1 MASLAQTIEI
11 LFNATDNTGGAFG
24 GITGKLKGLDES
36 IQGIAEPFANLA
48 DAILKTETAIVALG
62 AAFVGMALSSAG
74 EFGNKIKEISTV
86 AGTTDENMGKFSD
99 QILKFGTTSS
109 KSLTDIT
116 ESVYQAVSA
125 GIDYSHSLEF
135 LKVAEDLAV
144 GGRGQLSDVTNSLIG
159 SMNAYGVS
167 NKDAGAQIKIAGDY
181 ADAMFVAVQKGV
193 VTIPELSA
201 QLGDVTSTAAASGV
215 SFDTLLA
222 AIAAVTASGIPA
234 AQAVT
239 SINQALQNIIK
250 PSKAAADMAAE
261 LGLAFDAQSLKDQGL
276 PTFLRNVQTAT
287 GGSVE
292 KLSLLF
298 GSVEALKGVLVLA
311 ADNTGVFADTLKL
324 MDEKSGV
331 AARAAETMAVSWENA
346 SQRLKNSAYVVFV
359 TFGQE
364 IGGEAGKG
372 LDGIAKIFNA
382 FTVSIN
388 SGAFDPVFR
397 YLNEIAGE
405 MNATAGDIAKNLP
418 EALSNVD
425 FSGLL
430 GSFTGLGDSL
440 KSAFEA
446 VFGQVDLST
455 PEGVQAVIQ
464 DVINGIKTLTEIT
477 TGIVDSFKP
486 YLLMLGDI
494 IKRTDEMG
502 TGSNE
507 QVGKILGFA
516 KAIKDLG
523 SAIGILGEILGDDK
537 NNINRFMSAS
547 IGFAKSFA
555 EALGVTI
562 DYIKL
567 FVAQIDL
574 IELKT
579 NLFNPFGESAEET
592 AEQIKQADEKI
603 AALNLKIDAGWQGA
617 VDGWG
622 KFGDAVMGNSDSAVI
637 SVAKV
642 KTATDEL
649 NTTIGSSAGKFKPID
664 PSDLDHVLQDI
675 DFLDVSLTGLGKTT
689 ETSTKLTADYYQE
702 LLNAGNSAAVAAEKA
717 GDYNSMLALVGF
729 KTETAGAS
737 TKEYIAEV
745 SKVTLPD
752 GMIKIT
758 DSLGDT
764 TLKFDYTR
772 KTAEG
777 YFDTIKD
784 GSGNVIDHIWIPT
797 QTKASEA
804 VKGTAAELIKAK
816 AAADDYALKLLEAG
830 NKIKIAGMETW
841 GKINV
846 AQIEADTK
854 QVEAAFKSIDN
865 TITTTGKGV
874 TELWGL
880 FTKIDG
886 FDQGSLLDSIRQQE
900 KIQLDAA
907 GKQNELLDAQIAL
920 VKARAESLN
929 RGDAVI
935 TVNANGLKSHL
946 ELIFG
951 EILKET
957 QVKASEQGL
966 QLLLGFS
973 A

>member
-11 LFNATDNTGGAFG
+11 LFNATDNTGGAFS
-24 GITGKLKGLDES
+24 GIGGKLTSLDAS
-36 IQGIAEPFANLA
+36 IQGIAAPFASLA
-48 DAILKTETAIVALG
+48 DMILKTETAVVALG
-62 AAFVGMALSSAG
+62 AAFIGTSLASAG

-86 AGTTDENMGKFSD
+86 AGTTDENMAKFSG
-99 QILKFGTTSS
+99 QILQYGTVSS
-109 KSLTDIT
+109 KSISDIN
-116 ESVYQAVSA
+116 ESVYQAISA

-181 ADAMFVAVQKGV
+181 ADAMFIAVQKGV
-193 VTIPELSA
+193 VTIPELSQ
-201 QLGDVTSTAAASGV
+201 QLGDVTSTASASGV

-222 AIAAVTASGIPA
+222 AIAAVTASGVPA

-239 SINQALQNIIK
+239 SINQALSSIIK
-250 PSKAAADMAAE
+250 PSSEAAKEATA
-261 LGLAFDAQSLKDQGL
+261 LGIAFDAESLKDQGF
-276 PTFLRNVQTAT
+276 PTFMRNLQTAT

-298 GSVEALKGVLVLA
+298 GNVEALKSVLILA
-311 ADNTGVFADTLKL
+311 ADKTGIFSDTLN
-324 MDEKSGV
+324 MMADKSGT
-331 AARAAETMAVSWENA
+331 AARSAETMAVSWENA

-388 SGAFDPVFR
+388 AGAFDPVFR
-397 YLNEIAGE
+397 YLNEIAVE
-405 MNATAGDIAKNLP
+405 INATAADIAKNLP

-430 GSFTGLGDSL
+430 GSFSGLGDSL

-446 VFGQVDLST
+446 VFGKVDLST

-464 DVINGIKTLTEIT
+464 DVINGIQTLTEIT
-477 TGIVDSFKP
+477 TGIVESFKP

-494 IKRTDEMG
+494 IKRTEGMG
-502 TGSNE
+502 TDSND

-516 KAIKDLG
+516 KAIENLG
-523 SAIGILGEILGDDK
+523 ISITLLGNVLGDDK
-537 NNINRFMSAS
+537 NSINRFFTGS
-547 IGFAKSFA
+547 IGFSKSFI

-567 FVAQIDL
+567 FVSEINL

-579 NLFNPFGESAEET
+579 NLFNPFGDSAENT
-592 AEQIKQADEKI
+592 AQQIKQAEEKI
-603 AALNLKIDAGWQGA
+603 AALNLKIDAGWEGA
-617 VDGWG
+617 VSGWD
-622 KFGDAVMGNSDSAVI
+622 KFGNAVMGNSDQAVV
-637 SVAKV
+637 SVSKV

-664 PSDLDHVLQDI
+664 TSEFDNEIQSLDYVGAAMERMGLATHSTQDEVNAYV
-675 DFLDVSLTGLGKTT
+675 DSLIAEGMGFDGAKIAGEEYEKTIVALWGRT
-689 ETSTKLTADYYQE
+689 VDATKSTSAY
-702 LLNAGNSAAVAAEKA
+702 S
-717 GDYNSMLALVGF
+717 
-729 KTETAGAS
+729 
-737 TKEYIAEV
+737 AEV

-764 TLKFDYTR
+764 SIKFDYTR

-784 GSGNVIDHIWIPT
+784 GAGNVIDHIWIPT
-797 QTKASEA
+797 QAKASEA
-804 VKGTAAELIKAK
+804 VKGTAAELAK
-816 AAADDYALKLLEAG
+816 AQKAADDYALKLLEAG
-830 NKIKIAGMETW
+830 NKIKISGMETW
-841 GKINV
+841 GKINM

-865 TITTTGKGV
+865 TITTTGKGI
-874 TELWGL
+874 TDLWGL

-886 FDQGSLLDSIRQQE
+886 FDQSGLLDSIRQQE

-920 VKARAESLN
+920 VKARADSLN

-973 A
+973 P

>member
-36 IQGIAEPFANLA
+36 IQGIAAPFASLA
-48 DAILKTETAIVALG
+48 DTILKTETAIIALG
-62 AAFVGMALSSAG
+62 AAFIGTALASAG

-86 AGTTDENMGKFSD
+86 AGTTDENMGKFSG
-99 QILKFGTTSS
+99 QILQYGTTSS
-109 KSLTDIT
+109 KSISDIN
-116 ESVYQAVSA
+116 ESIYQAISA

-193 VTIPELSA
+193 VTIPELSM
-201 QLGDVTSTAAASGV
+201 QLGDITSTAAAAGI
-215 SFDTLLA
+215 SFDTVLA
-222 AIAAVTASGIPA
+222 AVAAVTASGVPA
-234 AQAVT
+234 AQAFT
-239 SINQALQNIIK
+239 SINQAILGMVTPTKQA
-250 PSKAAADMAAE
+250 SEMADK
-261 LGLAFDAQSLKDQGL
+261 LSISFDAQSLKDQGL
-276 PTFLRNVQTAT
+276 PTFMRNLQTAT
-287 GGSVE
+287 GGSID
-292 KLSLLF
+292 KLSILF
-298 GSVEALKGVLVLA
+298 GNAEALKSVLILA
-311 ADNTGVFADTLKL
+311 ADKTGVFADTLKL
-324 MDEKSGV
+324 MDEKAGTAS
-331 AARAAETMAVSWENA
+331 RAAETMAVSWENA

-397 YLNEIAGE
+397 YLNEIAVE

-440 KSAFEA
+440 KTAFED
-446 VFGQVDLST
+446 VFGKVDLST
-455 PEGVQAVIQ
+455 PEGVQSVIQ
-464 DVINGIKTLTEIT
+464 SVINGIQTLTEIT
-477 TGIVDSFKP
+477 TGIVDSFRP
-486 YLLMLGDI
+486 YLLALGEI
-494 IKRTDEMG
+494 ISKTSDLG
-502 TGSNE
+502 TESNK
-507 QVGKILGFA
+507 QIGNVLGIA
-516 KAIKDLG
+516 KAITEFG
-523 SAIGILGEILGDDK
+523 SAVAAIGLIVGNDGNAVNRFVTALSGLLQGLAPGIMIAIDELGLLGEEVKRFGLGLDYLFSTGDK
-537 NNINRFMSAS
+537 KIKIGLQLEDSAAD
-547 IGFAKSFA
+547 I
-555 EALGVTI
+555 
-562 DYIKL
+562 
-567 FVAQIDL
+567 QH
-574 IELKT
+574 LKT
-579 NLFNPFGESAEET
+579 DIIGLYESSKDGFVTLGKAIVGSTEEAGTSVEKLGT
-592 AEQIKQADEKI
+592 AIT
-603 AALNLKIDAGWQGA
+603 
-617 VDGWG
+617 
-622 KFGDAVMGNSDSAVI
+622 DAVST
-637 SVAKV
+637 K
-642 KTATDEL
+642 AT
-649 NTTIGSSAGKFKPID
+649 FKPID
-664 PSDLDHVLQDI
+664 PSDMDHVLQDI
-675 DFLDVSLTGLGKTT
+675 DFLNVGMDKLGKTT
-689 ETSTKLTADYYQE
+689 DTAKNLTNQYKEQLIDAGFNTE
-702 LLNAGNSAAVAAEKA
+702 LATNAATNYGE
-717 GDYNSMLALVGF
+717 MLALVGF
-729 KTETAGAS
+729 KTESAGAS

-784 GSGNVIDHIWIPT
+784 GAGNVIDHIWIPT
-797 QTKASEA
+797 HVKASEA
-804 VKGTAAELIKAK
+804 VKGTAAELKKAK
-816 AAADDYALKLLEAG
+816 KAADDYALKLLEAG

-854 QVEAAFKSIDN
+854 TVEAAFKSIDN
-865 TITTTGKGV
+865 TMTTTGKGI
-874 TELWGL
+874 TDLWGL

-907 GKQNELLDAQIAL
+907 TKQNELLDAQIAL

-966 QLLLGFS
+966 QLLLGY
-973 A
+973 AA